1 MSRRHRPSP
10 RLPRR
15 RGGFSL
21 TEVLVAV
28 AIVGLLAAV
37 AIPAYQH
44 YTKRARIADAFVRMN
59 DYRTRAME
67 YLVSHGRF
75 PPNET
80 NLALADSWSH
90 DGRDWEGMDINYSSS
105 NPDPVNTV
113 EIITFFVLPVY
124 PNGRLSL
131 RGVRDA
137 AGNITWTCGQRSY
150 DNLPNYLLPR
160 ECRR

>member
-1 MSRRHRPSP
+1 MARPC
-10 RLPRR
+10 LQAAGLRR
-15 RGGFSL
+15 RGRAFTL
-21 TEVLVAV
+21 LELLLVV
-28 AIVGLLAAV
+28 AIVALLAAV
-37 AIPAYQH
+37 AVPAYQS
-44 YTKRARIADAFVRMN
+44 YTKRSRIADALVRMN

-67 YLVSHGRF
+67 YLVTHGRF

-90 DGRDWEGMDINYSSS
+90 DGRDWEGMDINYYDL

-113 EIITFFVLPVY
+113 EIVTFFTLPVY

-137 AGNITWTCGQRSY
+137 AGNVTWTCGKMSY
-150 DNLPNYLLPR
+150 DNLPNPLLPR
-160 ECRR
+160 DCRR

>member
-1 MSRRHRPSP
+1 VELLM
-10 RLPRR
+10 
-15 RGGFSL
+15 
-21 TEVLVAV
+21 VV
-28 AIVGLLAAV
+28 AIIGLLAAV
-37 AIPAYQH
+37 AIPAYQNF
-44 YTKRARIADAFVRMN
+44 TKRARIADAFVRMN

-80 NLALADSWSH
+80 NLALADSWAH
-90 DGRDWEGMDINYSSS
+90 DGRDWEGMDINYYGL

-113 EIITFFVLPVY
+113 EIVTFFVEPVY

-137 AGNITWTCGQRSY
+137 AGNVTWTCGQRSY
-150 DNLPNYLLPR
+150 DNLPNKLLPR